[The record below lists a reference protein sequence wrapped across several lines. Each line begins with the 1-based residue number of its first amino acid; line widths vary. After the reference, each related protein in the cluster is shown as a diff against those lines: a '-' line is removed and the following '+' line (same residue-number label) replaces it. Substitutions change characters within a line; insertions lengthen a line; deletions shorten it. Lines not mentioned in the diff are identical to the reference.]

1 MEINKIYKGDS
12 IEVLKMLPSESID
25 FIFADPPYY
34 MQTEGELL
42 RTDGTKFNGVEDEWD
57 KFESFQDYD
66 NFTKQWLGECRRV
79 LKKNGT
85 IAVIGSFQNI
95 YRVGNI
101 MQDLGY
107 WILNDII
114 WKKTN
119 PVPNFS
125 GKRFCNAHET
135 ILWCSKDKKSK
146 ITFNYKTMKFLNG
159 DKQEKSVWE
168 IPLCTGNER
177 LKDEDGNKLHSTQKP
192 EKLLYKILISMT
204 KPKDVVLDPFFGTG
218 TTGAVAI
225 ETGRNYIGIEREEK
239 YIEGA
244 KIRINAKKVI
254 IDKISNLELET
265 KPPKVPMKK
274 LLENGYIQKDLV
286 TKNIS
291 LINKYKVCTAKAY
304 GERGDLPYMVLA
316 KPFIAEPNSCCSETY
331 IVLGAFD
338 TKRES
343 QNLVSY
349 IKTKFFRFLVL
360 LIKNTQ
366 DASQRVY
373 SFVPLQDF
381 SKPWTDAE
389 LYEKYGLTDEEIAF
403 IESMI
408 KPMELGDDD

>member
-168 IPLCTGNER
+168 IPLCTGIVE
-177 LKDEDGNKLHSTQKP
+177 P
-192 EKLLYKILISMT
+192 AIM
-204 KPKDVVLDPFFGTG
+204 DVVNKGLDVFYYVEKEMPEQLLEAGRRAVKGFGIKSRFIHLEFFKLQNNKKGLG
-218 TTGAVAI
+218 KKGD
-225 ETGRNYIGIEREEK
+225 YIGLEANMRPAGGYTPDMYNYANNTDVYQIWADM
-239 YIEGA
+239 IA
-244 KIRINAKKVI
+244 F
-254 IDKISNLELET
+254 DKIE
-265 KPPKVPMKK
+265 KAK
-274 LLENGYIQKDLV
+274 LNENIEKNYCVYASRRDNKNYVHSHDEIKQKYGNAIVMDERMPDIFSEAMG
-286 TKNIS
+286 N
-291 LINKYKVCTAKAY
+291 YMYTAKFATK
-304 GERGDLPYMVLA
+304 EEMDE
-316 KPFIAEPNSCCSETY
+316 FINFVHE
-331 IVLGAFD
+331 
-338 TKRES
+338 
-343 QNLVSY
+343 
-349 IKTKFFRFLVL
+349 KT
-360 LIKNTQ
+360 
-366 DASQRVY
+366 
-373 SFVPLQDF
+373 
-381 SKPWTDAE
+381 
-389 LYEKYGLTDEEIAF
+389 EE
-403 IESMI
+403 
-408 KPMELGDDD
+408 